1 MISIDKYAYS
11 SKLRY
16 KDPMQ
21 KLVFTAMTVAV
32 CIWAKN
38 NIISVVVIFM
48 MGGMTV
54 LRGGIPLRFLL
65 KLLLVPM
72 SFLLVSIFTIAVNI
86 SDNKELL
93 LLAVPVAGKWIG
105 FSAAGLKDS
114 IRLFLKALGA
124 VSCLYF
130 LSLNT
135 PMVDLLSALRR
146 LRIPKILVE
155 LTGLVYRFVFVLLD
169 TVNRIYIAQS
179 SRLGYSSLSSSYRS
193 LGAMGSML
201 FVKAYKQSDALY
213 TALEARGYDGELNV
227 LAENYESHWSWYV
240 SAVAVNALL
249 VLLAVVMKSA
259 TGGPLL

>member
-16 KDPMQ
+16 TDPMQ
-21 KLVFTAMTVAV
+21 KLVFAIMTLAV
-32 CIWAKN
+32 CIWAEQ
-38 NIISVVVIFM
+38 NIISVAVIFM

-54 LRGGIPLRFLL
+54 WRGGIPLRFLL

-72 SFLLVSIFTIAVNI
+72 SFLLVSIFAIAVNI
-86 SDNKELL
+86 SENKELL
-93 LLAVPVAGKWIG
+93 LAIPVAGKWIG
-105 FSAAGLKDS
+105 FSAEGFKDS
-114 IRLFLKALGA
+114 LRLFLKALGA

-130 LSLNT
+130 LSLST

-155 LTGLVYRFVFVLLD
+155 LIGLVYRFVFVLLD
-169 TVNRIYIAQS
+169 TVNTIYIAQS

-193 LGAMGSML
+193 LGAMVSML
-201 FVKAYKQSDALY
+201 FVKSYKQSDALY

-227 LAENYESHWSWYV
+227 LAENYEGHWSWYV
-240 SAVAVNALL
+240 SVVAVNALL
-249 VLLAVVMKSA
+249 VLLAIALKSA
-259 TGGPLL
+259 TGGPLS